1 MESSSV
7 QNGGSGNL
15 IESGVKSYMYD
26 ILQKCHHNRV
36 TIYLYIL
43 NYGVLILF
51 LGITGIILYYSY
63 KTKMT
68 PDEESHKK
76 MRDQAYILE
85 KIKVYKDHQR
95 HIVQTNGFT
104 KLPVT
109 DSALGSG
116 NFM

>member
-1 MESSSV
+1 ME
-7 QNGGSGNL
+7 NTNARL
-15 IESGVKSYMYD
+15 TESGVKSYMYE

-36 TIYLYIL
+36 TIYLYVL
-43 NYGVLILF
+43 NYGVLALF

-63 KTKMT
+63 KSKMT
-68 PDEESHKK
+68 PDEIYYKK
-76 MRDQAYILE
+76 MKDQAYILE

-109 DSALGSG
+109 DSALGNMTYG
-116 NFM
+116 AV